1 MRTGLALLASILLVA
16 ALAPGAAAQ
25 EPYRVGPGDVLEVIV
40 ASRSDL
46 SRLPTVQTT
55 GGIFLPRAGYVT
67 VADLTTDEAA
77 QRIAPLLMGDDLL
90 SPDVSVRVKE
100 YKSQFVWVYGEVLH
114 PGRKPLRGGTR
125 LIDALLDAGGFTTR
139 ASGHVTVERQK
150 GAFPDGRRT
159 IAIRFDGGDPTP
171 EEINDL
177 GLYLA
182 PGDVLLAGIQNWV
195 VVGGEIVRP
204 GRYPLED
211 GLTLTH
217 AIEQAGGRATFGSD
231 RVTVTRVDPSSGGT
245 RDIEA
250 NLKDIRS
257 GNAEDLVLIPGDRV
271 LVQTRGL

>member
-1 MRTGLALLASILLVA
+1 MKPGPALLASILLVV

-55 GGIFLPRAGYVT
+55 GGVFLPRAGYVA
-67 VADLTTDEAA
+67 VAGLTTDEAA
-77 QRIAPLLMGDDLL
+77 QRIGPLLIGDDLL

-100 YKSQFVWVYGEVLH
+100 YKSQFVWVYGEVLY

-125 LIDALLDAGGFTTR
+125 VIDALLDAGGFTTR
-139 ASGHVTVERQK
+139 ASGHVSVERQK
-150 GAFPDGRRT
+150 GAFPDGRSS
-159 IAIRFDGGDPTP
+159 IAIRFGGGDPTP

-204 GRYPLED
+204 GRYPLEN
-211 GLTLTH
+211 GLTLAH
-217 AIEQAGGRATFGSD
+217 VIEQAGGRATFGSD
-231 RVTVTRVDPSSGGT
+231 RVTVTRVDPGSGGT

-257 GNAEDLVLIPGDRV
+257 GNAEDLVLTPGDRV

>member
-1 MRTGLALLASILLVA
+1 MKPGLALLASILLVA

-55 GGIFLPRAGYVT
+55 GGVFLPRAGYVP
-67 VADLTTDEAA
+67 VAGLTTDEAA
-77 QRIAPLLMGDDLL
+77 QRIGPLLMGDDLL

-100 YKSQFVWVYGEVLH
+100 YKSQFVWVYGEVLY

-139 ASGHVTVERQK
+139 ASGQITVERQN
-150 GAFPDGRRT
+150 GAFPDGRRS
-159 IAIRFDGGDPTP
+159 IAIRFGGGDPTP

-211 GLTLTH
+211 GMTLAH

-231 RVTVTRVDPSSGGT
+231 RVTVTRVDPGSGGT

-257 GNAEDLVLIPGDRV
+257 GNAEDLVLAPGDRV

>member
-1 MRTGLALLASILLVA
+1 MKPGLALLASILLVA
-16 ALAPGAAAQ
+16 ALAPDAAAQ

-55 GGIFLPRAGYVT
+55 GGVFLPRAGYVP
-67 VADLTTDEAA
+67 VAGLTTDEAA

-100 YKSQFVWVYGEVLH
+100 YKSQFVWVYGEVLY

-139 ASGHVTVERQK
+139 ASGQITVERQN
-150 GAFPDGRRT
+150 GAFPDGRRL
-159 IAIRFDGGDPTP
+159 IAIRFGGGDPTS

-195 VVGGEIVRP
+195 IVGGEIVRP
-204 GRYPLED
+204 GRYPLEN
-211 GLTLTH
+211 GLTLAH
-217 AIEQAGGRATFGSD
+217 VIELAGGRATFGSD
-231 RVTVTRVDPSSGGT
+231 RVTVTRVDAGSGGT

-257 GNAEDLVLIPGDRV
+257 GNAEDLVLTPGDRV